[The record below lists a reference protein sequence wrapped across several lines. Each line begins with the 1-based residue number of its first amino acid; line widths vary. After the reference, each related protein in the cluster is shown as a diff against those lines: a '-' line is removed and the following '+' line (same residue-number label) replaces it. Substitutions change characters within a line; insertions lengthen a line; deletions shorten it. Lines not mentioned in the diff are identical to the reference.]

1 MSVAAIVLAAGR
13 STRMGGTNKLLE
25 TFEGKPLVR
34 HAVEA
39 ALAAGLAPVVV
50 VTGNQDAQVRSALEA
65 LGVSFAHNPDF
76 AEGLSTSL
84 RNGVATLGG
93 EGDAAV
99 VLLGDMPLV
108 EASLIRRLVAA
119 FESHSDAPA
128 VVPTREGEWGNPVL
142 LSRSL
147 FGDVAALS
155 GDAGARKLLASRK
168 ESVVE
173 LPVEDVSVTFD
184 VDTPELL
191 AQLRTGRV
199 RRAHD

>member
-1 MSVAAIVLAAGR
+1 
-13 STRMGGTNKLLE
+13 MGGTNKLLE

-50 VTGNQDAQVRSALEA
+50 VTGNQDAQIRSALHG
-65 LGVSFAHNPDF
+65 LDVTFAHNPDF

-84 RNGVATLGG
+84 RKGVAALGG
-93 EGDAAV
+93 EAEAAV

-108 EASLIRRLVAA
+108 EASLVRRLVAA

-128 VVPTREGEWGNPVL
+128 VVPTLAGEWGNPVL
-142 LSRSL
+142 LARSL

-155 GDAGARKLLASRK
+155 GDAGARKLLATRRD
-168 ESVVE
+168 SVVE
-173 LPVEDVSVTFD
+173 VPVADESVTFD

-191 AQLRTGRV
+191 AQLRSGGV
-199 RRAHD
+199 RRAQD